1 MDRAVSVED
10 IYAAASRRVG
20 ASAGYAGDITL
31 QEAWSLLKDD
41 ADAFL
46 VDVRTEAE
54 WSYVGTPDL
63 SPIGRKPIF
72 AQWLLA
78 PAMSENPNFF
88 DDLAA
93 QGMTPGKA
101 AIVMCR
107 TVNRSLKAARAMTA
121 KGFPRSY
128 FMLEG
133 FEGSLDGEKHRGLR
147 DGWKLL
153 RR

>member
-1 MDRAVSVED
+1 MLRE
-10 IYAAASRRVG
+10 
-20 ASAGYAGDITL
+20 
-31 QEAWSLLKDD
+31 E
-41 ADAFL
+41 ADACPR
-46 VDVRTEAE
+46 DGRTEAE
-54 WSYVGTPDL
+54 WSDVGTHDL
-63 SPIGRKPIF
+63 SHVGRKPIF

-147 DGWKLL
+147 DGWKAAGLPWIQG
-153 RR
+153 